1 MRQPKKLVLAVPVG
15 PTESIAAMQEEADEV
30 VCLEDYEIFG
40 AIGYF
45 YDDFRQI
52 TDQEVIDILTRFSKS
67 RSSRAKHL
75 TE

>member
-1 MRQPKKLVLAVPVG
+1 
-15 PTESIAAMQEEADEV
+15 MQEEADEV

-45 YDDFRQI
+45 YDDFRQV
-52 TDQEVIDILTRFSKS
+52 TDQEVIDILTRCSKS